1 MEIHPSQIPTSKT
14 FNVKDFSEVAKVL
27 QEMLSVD
34 FNNESGFK
42 ILMPKDQDLAKRIG
56 YTIVNELNKGLRM
69 QNYAG
74 KVRYFVYHYD
84 TERYAIVLVSE
95 EKLSKLHA

>member
-14 FNVKDFSEVAKVL
+14 FNVRDFSEVAKVL

-34 FNNESGFK
+34 FNYESGFK

-56 YTIVNELNKGLRM
+56 YTVVNELNKGLRM

-74 KVRYFVYHYD
+74 KVRYLVYHYNA
-84 TERYAIVLVSE
+84 EHYAIVLVSE
-95 EKLSKLHA
+95 EKLAKLHA

>member
-1 MEIHPSQIPTSKT
+1 MEIHPSQIPTSKI
-14 FNVKDFSEVAKVL
+14 FNIKDFSEVAKVL
-27 QEMLSVD
+27 EDMFSTD

-56 YTIVNELNKGLRM
+56 YIIVNELNKGLRM

-84 TERYAIVLVSE
+84 AEHYAIVLVSE
-95 EKLSKLHA
+95 EKLSELHA